1 MKSYIGTAELIWHE
15 NDEYE
20 VLTDP
25 SGWKVVFVMN
35 HYKNEFWYELKDP
48 NGHYL
53 NEFYDTA
60 FKAVEAWQR
69 IMSIKEEELR
79 Y

>member
-25 SGWKVVFVMN
+25 SGWKVVFIMN
-35 HYKNEFWYELKDP
+35 HYKNEFWYELKDS

-60 FKAVEAWQR
+60 FKAIKAWQK
-69 IMSIKEEELR
+69 IMNIKEEELR